1 MTREERPYCYGKL
14 ECVFPMGE
22 NGLRETPES
31 CMVCYCK
38 TECLRTAMQGE
49 AGDRAYLAMVLMQ
62 QGQVES
68 ACSQARASIATFE
81 EIGIGGVARLTVE
94 REGRRRDVEIELVAL
109 D

>member
-38 TECLRTAMQGE
+38 TECLRTAMQGQ
-49 AGDRAYLAMVLMQ
+49 AGDQVREEKVDRAYAAGVMGFFERWSRKKALQ
-62 QGQVES
+62 RPR
-68 ACSQARASIATFE
+68 RAKAPAIKKS
-81 EIGIGGVARLTVE
+81 
-94 REGRRRDVEIELVAL
+94 
-109 D
+109 

>member
-49 AGDRAYLAMVLMQ
+49 AGDQVREEKVDRAYSAGVMGFFERWSRKKALQRPRRAKTPAMKKP
-62 QGQVES
+62 
-68 ACSQARASIATFE
+68 
-81 EIGIGGVARLTVE
+81 
-94 REGRRRDVEIELVAL
+94 
-109 D
+109 

>member
-31 CMVCYCK
+31 WMVCRGSTRGLSSGN

-49 AGDRAYLAMVLMQ
+49 AGDQVREEKVDRAYAAGVMGFFERWSRKKALQ
-62 QGQVES
+62 RPR
-68 ACSQARASIATFE
+68 RAKTPTIKKS
-81 EIGIGGVARLTVE
+81 
-94 REGRRRDVEIELVAL
+94 
-109 D
+109 

>member
-1 MTREERPYCYGKL
+1 MTRDERPYCYGKL

-49 AGDRAYLAMVLMQ
+49 AGAQVREEKVDRAYAAGVM
-62 QGQVES
+62 GF
-68 ACSQARASIATFE
+68 FE
-81 EIGIGGVARLTVE
+81 RWSRKKALQR
-94 REGRRRDVEIELVAL
+94 GRRTGAPPRKKA
-109 D
+109 